1 MKNENITLSKE
12 LTKEEAAAFKEP
24 ETIYEDENGNSY
36 ELLNWE
42 LEEKMGGEKKIPVEK
57 QVRYLGLEDGEEIPE
72 TIYAEMQPQQLE
84 LSSTLRKAEITT
96 INEQWKDDLC
106 LPVTFYSYGADEY
119 QLGDIIIS
127 ADDNNLLE
135 AAAGEGELIL
145 NDLGLSSQA
154 YHITS
159 MVWNGEPFTDE
170 EGQICRNAIALG
182 ERLLKD
188 VEVVYKGEATE
199 KEPDY
204 YELHITYEPEETEA
218 GSTVELVPQT
228 LAQLPDPA
236 PNQGPFWYLIR
247 TGFVI
252 TIAIGVLGILVGII
266 LLLITK
272 RRQKEEKDY
281 F

>member
-24 ETIYEDENGNSY
+24 ESFYEDEQGNSY

-42 LEEKMGGEKKIPVEK
+42 LEEKMGEEKKIPVEK

-72 TIYAEMQPQQLE
+72 IIYEEMQPQQWG
-84 LSSTLRKAEITT
+84 SSGTLLKTEVTT
-96 INEQWKDDLC
+96 INEQWKDDLY

-127 ADDNNLLE
+127 ADDDNLLE
-135 AAAGEGELIL
+135 AAAKEGPLIL
-145 NDLGLSSQA
+145 DSLGMSDQA

-188 VEVVYKGEATE
+188 VEVVYTGETIK

-204 YELHITYEPEETEA
+204 YELHITYQPEETEA
-218 GSTVELVPQT
+218 GSAVELMPQT

-272 RRQKEEKDY
+272 RRQKEEKDH

>member
-24 ETIYEDENGNSY
+24 ENIYKDENGNSY

-42 LEEKMGGEKKIPVEK
+42 LEEKVGEEKTIPVEK

-72 TIYAEMQPQQLE
+72 IIVAEMQPQQLE
-84 LSSTLRKAEITT
+84 LSGTLCKTEMTT
-96 INEQWKDDLC
+96 INEQWNDDLY
-106 LPVTFYSYGADEY
+106 LPITFYSYGADEY
-119 QLGDIIIS
+119 QLGDVIIS
-127 ADDNNLLE
+127 AENDDLLE
-135 AAAGEGELIL
+135 ETAEKSPLIL
-145 NDLGLSSQA
+145 DSLGLSHQA

-159 MVWNGEPFTDE
+159 IIWNGEPFTNE

-188 VEVVYKGEATE
+188 VEVVYTGETIK

-204 YELHITYEPEETEA
+204 YELHITYQPEETEI
-218 GSTVELVPQT
+218 GSAVELVPQT

-236 PNQGPFWYLIR
+236 PNQGPFWYLVR

-252 TIAIGVLGILVGII
+252 TIAVGILGIFTGII

-272 RRQKEEKDY
+272 RRKKEEKDH